1 MASLTKIM
9 TSLVVLDL
17 IDKFES
23 SSVYANM
30 GARIKINRHVA
41 QMNGTSAYLLENDI
55 LTVQELMYGMML
67 PSGNDAAEALGIHFG
82 GILMSNGTKNPE
94 IEVT

>member
-1 MASLTKIM
+1 M

-23 SSVYANM
+23 SSIYASM
-30 GARIKINRHVA
+30 GSRIKVMRHVA